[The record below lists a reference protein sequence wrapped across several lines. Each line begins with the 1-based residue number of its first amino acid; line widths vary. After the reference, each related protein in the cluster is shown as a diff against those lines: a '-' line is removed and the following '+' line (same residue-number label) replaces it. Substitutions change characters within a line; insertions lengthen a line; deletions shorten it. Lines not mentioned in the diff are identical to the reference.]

1 MSGGRIGGNV
11 ADITD
16 TAGVMTDTGGSAVDA
31 SSQASSFA
39 STMEGEINDVTN
51 ALNTHFNQMA
61 DTLRGQIT
69 QAKQRLAAT
78 DWEGT
83 SQGQASEAEAA
94 LNADVDSV
102 LSNALSSTEE
112 FKTFMMS
119 RADDFVSMV
128 DGDFRTIMANVD
140 TAYQDLARA
149 SRTFAENLQTADQTI
164 KFGG

>member
-16 TAGVMTDTGGSAVDA
+16 TAGVMTDTGGSATDA

-39 STMEGEINDVTN
+39 STMEGEVTDVTN
-51 ALNTHFNQMA
+51 TLNTHFTQMA
-61 DTLRGQIT
+61 DTLRQQIA

-83 SQGQASEAEAA
+83 SQAQATEAEAA

-102 LSNALSSTEE
+102 LNNALTSTEE
-112 FKTFMMS
+112 FKTFMMARS
-119 RADDFVSMV
+119 TDFVSMV
-128 DGDFRTIMANVD
+128 DGDFRTIMANVE
-140 TAYQDLARA
+140 TAYQDLAKA
-149 SRTFAENLQTADQTI
+149 SQTFAENLQTADQTI
-164 KFGG
+164 KFTG

>member
-1 MSGGRIGGNV
+1 MTGGRIGGNV

-16 TAGVMTDTGGSAVDA
+16 TAGVMTDTGGSAMDA

-39 STMEGEINDVTN
+39 STMEGEITDVTN

-61 DTLRGQIT
+61 DTLRQQIA

-83 SQGQASEAEAA
+83 SQAEATEAEAA
-94 LNADVDSV
+94 LNADVDAV
-102 LSNALSSTEE
+102 LNNALTSTEE
-112 FKTFMMS
+112 FKTYMMARS
-119 RADDFVSMV
+119 NDFVSMV

-140 TAYQDLARA
+140 NAYRDLARA
-149 SRTFAENLQTADQTI
+149 SQTFAENLQTADQTV
-164 KFGG
+164 KFSR